1 MCRRRM
7 QRKKEVSEEMQ
18 NIGTLGPAT
27 QQEALRK
34 ALLLGKILDDVKRSL
49 PISREDI
56 NASTKNDA
64 IQEAK
69 TQFSKKYPSWSERN
83 LTVVSVSEV

>member
-1 MCRRRM
+1 MNKYR
-7 QRKKEVSEEMQ
+7 V
-18 NIGTLGPAT
+18 IL
-27 QQEALRK
+27 K
-34 ALLLGKILDDVKRSL
+34 AVDPSKSGGVDTSL
-49 PISREDI
+49 IV